1 MSPDPTMPPYGNA
14 DDAAPQSP
22 EPPAYPGYAAPPAD
36 DPSVP
41 EPPASV
47 EPPASPAQADVVY
60 ASEPLPVC
68 DYTGD
73 SDAPCEEPALVRR
86 WSSAAVIVAAVVG
99 ALVGG
104 VLVAGTVVWW
114 LGLTGG
120 ARPLGSG
127 DKTAASSKPATIT
140 ITPSSGADTAEAVA
154 QKVTPSVVNVT
165 VQGQRFDPFSGQTA
179 FVTAGNG
186 SGVIIRSD
194 GYILT
199 NNHVVEG
206 ADRLLVTIGV
216 DDIEAK
222 VVGTD
227 PTTDLAVLKIDKTD
241 LPAIEVGGS
250 DVLRVGQFVV
260 AVGSPFGLEKTVT
273 AGIISA
279 LQRSGQSSESG
290 LGVTTYTNLIQTDA
304 AINPGNSGGALVDE
318 QGKLI
323 GINTLIQST
332 SGSSAGIG
340 FAIPSDLAMDIAG
353 QLISTGRAVHPYL
366 GISTETIDENI
377 ATQYQLPVKSGAL
390 VRVVQT
396 GGPAEKAGLKGGDII
411 VKIGDREVK
420 SAQDIFAATRLHKV
434 GDVVD
439 VKVVREDSEL
449 TLQLTLGSDATGT

>member
-22 EPPAYPGYAAPPAD
+22 EPPAYPSPAASPTEQLPTEHPPAPEPAAPAP
-36 DPSVP
+36 
-41 EPPASV
+41 
-47 EPPASPAQADVVY
+47 DVVY
-60 ASEPLPVC
+60 AYEPLPVC

-73 SDAPCEEPALVRR
+73 SDAPCEEPALVKR
-86 WSSAAVIVAAVVG
+86 WSSVAVIVAAVVG

-120 ARPLGSG
+120 ARPLGSS

-179 FVTAGNG
+179 FVSEGNG

-206 ADRLLVTIGV
+206 AGRLLVTIGV

-250 DVLRVGQFVV
+250 DALRVGQFVV

-279 LQRSGQSSESG
+279 LQRSGQAAESG

-318 QGKLI
+318 LGKLI

-340 FAIPSDLAMDIAG
+340 FAIPSDLAMDIAD

-411 VKIGDREVK
+411 VKIGDREVT
-420 SAQDIFAATRLHKV
+420 SVQDVFAATRLHKV
-434 GDVVD
+434 GEVVD

-449 TLQLTLGSDATGT
+449 TLKLTLGSDATGT